1 MTNTNLIDLTVKE
14 LENICKSN
22 GLTYYSGKRHL
33 TKQEMVDK
41 INNVPNYI
49 PEEATNP
56 VVEETNVVEEQTSES
71 EEIKEPEVKEWV
83 NSEKDEFIEKAE
95 PGTLMAFYD
104 NNGKPRTAALVNR
117 SSNRKLVKLQT
128 EFGWEFIVPYS
139 NILWVKNGTRWPRGI
154 YNLLKGYKK
163 NG

>member
-14 LENICKSN
+14 LENICKLN

-41 INNVPNYI
+41 INNLPNYI
-49 PEEATNP
+49 SEEETNP
-56 VVEETNVVEEQTSES
+56 VVEETNVVEENVTSEP
-71 EEIKEPEVKEWV
+71 EEIKEWV
-83 NSEKDEFIEKAE
+83 NSDKDEFIEKAE

-117 SSNRKLVKLQT
+117 SSNRKVVKLQT

-139 NILWVKNGTRWPRGI
+139 NVLWVKNGARWPKGI